1 MVVSFPIFYYFFFTT
16 TRVLDQSGRIV
27 GGVVI
32 KIYLN
37 RGVRPHGRS
46 TDLLRKTKP
55 STLMAIQP
63 AWNCWD
69 FEINEVGIFDSLWR
83 IQKEGSYASSK
94 HPIQIN
100 FWWSFHWWH
109 CSRLKLCF
117 FLTEKK
123 SPASIFSL
131 AFIQKIRT
139 QTPQTNNQKWSECW
153 AQVPRVFQPSLT
165 RSYYPFWRPDA
176 GPSQLNQVAHC
187 ACRTVFFFPG

>member
-1 MVVSFPIFYYFFFTT
+1 MPCWRYKKWQLGSTVYQLCWLVFTYGLTRIGINSKQNVKVMVVSFPIFYYFFFTT

-37 RGVRPHGRS
+37 RGVPPHGRS
-46 TDLLRKTKP
+46 TDLPRKTKP

-69 FEINEVGIFDSLWR
+69 FEINEVGLFDSLWT

-117 FLTEKK
+117 FLTEKRV
-123 SPASIFSL
+123 PPRIFRL
-131 AFIQKIRT
+131 PLYR
-139 QTPQTNNQKWSECW
+139 
-153 AQVPRVFQPSLT
+153 R
-165 RSYYPFWRPDA
+165 
-176 GPSQLNQVAHC
+176 
-187 ACRTVFFFPG
+187 